1 MQGAVITGPTG
12 AVGMAL
18 IEKCIEQGIPVLA
31 VCHRNSK
38 RRDILP
44 ENHLLSVIELDLQEY
59 ASYIPE
65 DLGKY
70 DTFFHLAWE
79 GTYGEA
85 RNNLLNQE
93 KNIRYALDAANL
105 AKRFGCKTFVGA
117 GSQAEYG
124 RVDGILKPDTPAF
137 PENGYG
143 IAKLCA
149 GQMSRTLCKQLGI
162 RHIWTRI
169 LSIYGPYDKEYTM
182 VMSILKKMLSG
193 ERVEVTKAEQIWDY
207 LYSKDAAE
215 MMMRLVDTGKD
226 GKIYCLGSGQAKPL
240 REYIEIMKETSKT
253 KQEPAYGAVPYA
265 NNQVMHLEADL
276 GDVYQDT
283 GYLPKTSFEEGIQN
297 TIRYLKKV

>member
-1 MQGAVITGPTG
+1 MNGVIITGPTG

-18 IEKCIEQGIPVLA
+18 IEKCMEQKISVLA
-31 VCHRNSK
+31 ICHRNSK

-44 ENHLLSVIELDLQEY
+44 KNSLNTVIELDLPEY

-65 DLGKY
+65 VVGKY

-93 KNIRYALDAANL
+93 KNIRYTLDAVNL

-124 RVDGILKPDTPAF
+124 RVDGILKPNTPAF

-149 GQMSRTLCKQLGI
+149 GQMSRILCKQLGI

-169 LSIYGPYDKEYTM
+169 LSIYGPHDKEYTM
-182 VMSILKKMLSG
+182 VMSILKKNDFRGTGRSYKGRANLGLS
-193 ERVEVTKAEQIWDY
+193 V
-207 LYSKDAAE
+207 
-215 MMMRLVDTGKD
+215 
-226 GKIYCLGSGQAKPL
+226 
-240 REYIEIMKETSKT
+240 
-253 KQEPAYGAVPYA
+253 
-265 NNQVMHLEADL
+265 
-276 GDVYQDT
+276 
-283 GYLPKTSFEEGIQN
+283 F
-297 TIRYLKKV
+297 